1 MTTGNEYRFIELVE
15 RRQSV
20 RRYTARVVEDEKLRL
35 CLEAARLAPS
45 ASNSQPWTFIVATD
59 PTLVKSLGEACRG
72 PLGTFNRFAVQAP
85 VIIAIVLEKPR
96 ALTELGG
103 RLKHKEYPLID
114 VGIAAIHIC
123 LQAEALGLG
132 TCMIGWFDE
141 LKVKQLLQI
150 PESNSVGL
158 LLTLGY
164 APAEYPLRRKVR
176 KSFDEVVSFN
186 KYSRK

>member
-1 MTTGNEYRFIELVE
+1 MDEFRFLDLVK

-20 RRYTARVVEDEKLRL
+20 RKYDARPVEEEKLRL

-45 ASNSQPWTFIVATD
+45 ASNSQPWTFVVATESA
-59 PTLVKSLGEACRG
+59 LVRSLGEACRG
-72 PLGTFNRFAVQAP
+72 PLGTFNRFAAQAP
-85 VIIAIVLEKPR
+85 VIIAIVLQKPR

-114 VGIAAIHIC
+114 VGIAAEHIC

-132 TCMIGWFDE
+132 TCMTGWFDE
-141 LKVKQLLQI
+141 PKVKQLLQI

-176 KSFDEVVSFN
+176 KSFNEVVSFN
-186 KYSRK
+186 KYSGK